1 MGPVRILI
9 LVVALAAAL
18 GAVVVVRGMST
29 AKTPQVVVAAAP
41 AVIETPKSQVLVAKR
56 DLPPGT
62 RLTVDDMTWQPW
74 PKDAL
79 NAAYIVND
87 TSVPAASDKT
97 GQVASKAMEVA
108 KVAVGAEEPKLM
120 ALVGAVVREPI
131 LAREPMIERKLVRAG
146 EAGIMAISLDTGMRA
161 MAIPL
166 SAESAAGGFILPGD
180 HVDVVLTHPLEG
192 ASGGGKRFSSETVL
206 KNVRVLAIDQAT
218 ATPKEG
224 NAVVG
229 ATATLELNSKQAE
242 VLALSKAQ
250 GDLTLV
256 LRSYADAKGPA
267 VTVAQTESDVFRPAV
282 VKIFKNGSATGSTTE
297 VTVTR

>member
-9 LVVALAAAL
+9 LVVALAAGL
-18 GAVVVVRGMST
+18 GAVILVKGMSK
-29 AKTPQVVVAAAP
+29 AAPQVVVAAAP
-41 AVIETPKSQVLVAKR
+41 AVVETPKSQVLVAKR

-62 RLTVDDMTWQPW
+62 RLTAEDMTWQPW

-79 NAAYIVND
+79 NAAYIINE
-87 TSVPAASDKT
+87 TTVPAANDKS
-97 GQVASKAMEVA
+97 GQVAAKAMEVA
-108 KVAVGAEEPKLM
+108 KVAVGAEEPKLI

-131 LAREPMIERKLVRAG
+131 LASEPMIERKLVRAG
-146 EAGIMAISLDTGMRA
+146 EAGIMAISLDSGMRA
-161 MAIPL
+161 MAVPL

-192 ASGGGKRFSSETVL
+192 SGGGGKRFSSETVL
-206 KNVRVLAIDQAT
+206 KNVKVLAIDQAT